1 MNLPSKKRGVK
12 MVKLN
17 EKEIKELQ
25 ERHNLTYEEAKQLWL
40 EDEGYLVNDEVERL
54 VKLAKENKCGA
65 KASAIDKTKKKESK
79 PRTVKVSEEKQ
90 MIFENI
96 LENLQDLYENVT
108 VLKKNKLIE
117 IKFNEKTFKIDII
130 ETRVKKN

>member
-1 MNLPSKKRGVK
+1 

-25 ERHNLTYEEAKQLWL
+25 EKHNLTYEQAKQLWL

-65 KASAIDKTKKKESK
+65 KASAIDKTKKKETK
-79 PRTVKVSEEKQ
+79 PRTVKVSDEKQ

-130 ETRVKKN
+130 EQRPKKNK

>member
-1 MNLPSKKRGVK
+1 

-25 ERHNLTYEEAKQLWL
+25 ERHNLTYEQAKQLWL
-40 EDEGYLVNDEVERL
+40 EDEGYLVNDEVEKL

-65 KASAIDKTKKKESK
+65 KASAIDKTKKKETK
-79 PRTVKVSEEKQ
+79 PRTVKVSDEKQ

-96 LENLQDLYENVT
+96 LENLQELYENVT
-108 VLKKNKLIE
+108 VLKTNKLIE

-130 ETRVKKN
+130 EQRPKKK

>member
-1 MNLPSKKRGVK
+1 

-25 ERHNLTYEEAKQLWL
+25 ERHNLTYEKAKQLWL

-65 KASAIDKTKKKESK
+65 KASAIDKNKKKESK
-79 PRTVKVSEEKQ
+79 PRTVKVSDEKQ
-90 MIFENI
+90 MVFDNI
-96 LENLQDLYENVT
+96 LKNLQDLYENVT
-108 VLKKNKLIE
+108 ILKKNKLIE

-130 ETRVKKN
+130 EQRPKKN

>member
-1 MNLPSKKRGVK
+1 

-25 ERHNLTYEEAKQLWL
+25 ERHNLTYEQAKQLWL
-40 EDEGYLVNDEVERL
+40 EDEGYLVNEEVERL

-65 KASAIDKTKKKESK
+65 KASAIDKTKKKETK
-79 PRTVKVSEEKQ
+79 PRTVKVSDEKQ

-96 LENLQDLYENVT
+96 LENLQELYENVT
-108 VLKKNKLIE
+108 VLKTNKLIE

-130 ETRVKKN
+130 EQRPKKK

>member
-1 MNLPSKKRGVK
+1 

-17 EKEIKELQ
+17 EQEIKELQ

-40 EDEGYLVNDEVERL
+40 EDEGYLENEEVERL

-79 PRTVKVSEEKQ
+79 PRTVKVSDEKQ

-96 LENLQDLYENVT
+96 LENLQNLYENVT

-130 ETRVKKN
+130 EQRPKKK